1 DGESA
6 AHGQR
11 VLGAE
16 ADGGGQDLPGG
27 VALDGAVHAGKCLR
41 AQLAR
46 GGGGQSYGG
55 GCSVDRNR
63 PVIAGHVPVEL
74 VVGIEIANRVRAAVV
89 DEDGLGGIH
98 RAGNVDLQL
107 AVAAFAA
114 ALVLESLA
122 GGIGYRKLKIYIPG
136 AVDTS
141 KTVLIHYSS
150 PNAVRYF
157 DSHDEFYWNV
167 TGNDWP
173 VPIDAASATVALP
186 ASASGQLRAQAFTGV
201 YGSVQ
206 RDATW
211 EVLASTVSFR
221 AENPL

>member
-114 ALVLESLA
+114 ALVLETLA
-122 GGIGYRKLKIYIPG
+122 GGIGNRFDVQKQCVVAASWARIVNGNGAIDSVEGTVEHQGDLFSDRG
-136 AVDTS
+136 AAVAVDDD
-141 KTVLIHYSS
+141 VRVEVR
-150 PNAVRYF
+150 NA
-157 DSHDEFYWNV
+157 
-167 TGNDWP
+167 P
-173 VPIDAASATVALP
+173 VARQ
-186 ASASGQLRAQAFTGV
+186 GRRRKC
-201 YGSVQ
+201 Q
-206 RDATW
+206 REQD
-211 EVLASTVSFR
+211 R
-221 AENPL
+221 